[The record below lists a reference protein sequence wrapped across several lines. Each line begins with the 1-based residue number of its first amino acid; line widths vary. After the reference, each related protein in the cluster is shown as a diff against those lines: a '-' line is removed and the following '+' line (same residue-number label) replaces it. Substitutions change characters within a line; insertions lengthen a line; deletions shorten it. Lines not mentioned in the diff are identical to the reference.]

1 MKRYLFCL
9 IMLISPVVLHA
20 QQELAMPAGEF
31 PSQQPVAQNHNRYNW
46 MLRHEKVKER
56 IRTTNPDAIIFAN
69 SIIHLWGGEPVADTF
84 TRRGPQSWAKYME
97 PKKIQNAGFG
107 SDRIANVLWRVYHGE
122 LDDFKGRKII
132 VDIGTN
138 DVPRTTDDD
147 IVAGLEFLL
156 QQIRIRKPE
165 AEIIML
171 GILPRKKRE
180 ERVRLLNE
188 KIKQM
193 AEAGH
198 YRFADFSKYFL
209 SGDTINE
216 SLFIDGL
223 HPNEEG
229 YVILGKQLQQLL

>member
-1 MKRYLFCL
+1 MRKYLIVL
-9 IMLISPVVLHA
+9 MIMTSPVVLHA
-20 QQELAMPAGEF
+20 QQALDEPAGKF
-31 PSQQPVAQNHNRYNW
+31 STQQPVAQTHNRYNW
-46 MLRHEKVKER
+46 MLRHDKVKER

-84 TRRGPQSWAKYME
+84 TRRGPKSWAKYME
-97 PKKIQNAGFG
+97 PKHIQNAGFG

-122 LDDFKGRKII
+122 LDDFRGKKII

-138 DVPRTTDDD
+138 DVPRTTDEE
-147 IVAGLEFLL
+147 IVNGLDFLL
-156 QQIRIRKPE
+156 QQIRLRKPE
-165 AEIIML
+165 AEIILL

-198 YRFADFSKYFL
+198 YRYVDFSRYFL

-223 HPNEEG
+223 HPNEDG
-229 YVILGKQLQQLL
+229 YDILGKQLQQLL